1 MKQLD
6 TILNEAEDGPLMRLW
21 REDILIP
28 YLQRKLTNTSD
39 NLVALSAVTSRF
51 QSTYKDTYLAGL
63 WKEDLI
69 RELLRCPAR
78 GNRPVSYYSWS
89 WASADGRIVPPP
101 ENLDSAFSHDLVKII
116 DASVT
121 LATSNRFGPV
131 SHGSI
136 TLRALMIPAT
146 LCLHDDPLSPLGPIT
161 SKWGNEYR
169 CSADLGFNGHQA
181 KSVALDMKIVPY
193 TSMLAC
199 KGMNT
204 EAIYATRISTGDQGK
219 GHLQESR
226 QLQVWILPLR
236 LRVDHMTMP
245 LLILGPSTT
254 PICFKGLGMCVFSFP
269 AYSEFAT
276 VIEKYRDE
284 EIVLV

>member
-1 MKQLD
+1 
-6 TILNEAEDGPLMRLW
+6 MR
-21 REDILIP
+21 R
-28 YLQRKLTNTSD
+28 S
-39 NLVALSAVTSRF
+39 
-51 QSTYKDTYLAGL
+51 
-63 WKEDLI
+63 
-69 RELLRCPAR
+69 LLP
-78 GNRPVSYYSWS
+78 
-89 WASADGRIVPPP
+89 
-101 ENLDSAFSHDLVKII
+101 
-116 DASVT
+116 
-121 LATSNRFGPV
+121 TSNPFGPV

>member
-1 MKQLD
+1 MQWICKQGILVESGEKSYSYSARMKQLD
-6 TILNEAEDGPLMRLW
+6 TVLNEAEDGRLMRLW

-28 YLQRKLTNTSD
+28 YPQRRLTNISD
-39 NLVALSAVTSRF
+39 NLVALSAVTSQF
-51 QSTYKDTYLAGL
+51 QSTLKGTYLVGL

-69 RELLRCPAR
+69 RELLWCPAR
-78 GNRPVSYYSWS
+78 GNRPVSYYAPSWS

-101 ENLDSAFSHDLVKII
+101 ENPDSSFNHDLVEII

-219 GHLQESR
+219 GHPKSQDSFKFGFCHFTCGYT
-226 QLQVWILPLR
+226 IR
-236 LRVDHMTMP
+236 LCLH
-245 LLILGPSTT
+245 
-254 PICFKGLGMCVFSFP
+254 
-269 AYSEFAT
+269 
-276 VIEKYRDE
+276 
-284 EIVLV
+284 